1 MYHHFYDLEHL
12 IVEKIALMTKKLSTI
27 QIKMLHIIAKL
38 GDNLVIAV
46 ILATLLTEIVQNAK
60 KITNWN
66 STADRAKTSIL
77 I

>member
-1 MYHHFYDLEHL
+1 
-12 IVEKIALMTKKLSTI
+12 MTKKLSTI